1 MFNESRL
8 RTGGFR
14 VSRGPSSNEL
24 ISNDC
29 HRGSGSTPGA
39 KAVFNLDHDVI
50 TGDSIAAADAASTP
64 RRRSTDSGADAW
76 HPQSWKAH
84 PIRQAPEY
92 PDADA
97 HARVIAQL
105 RQLPPLVLADEVRA
119 LKAQLA
125 RVAHGEALLLQGGD
139 CAESFAE
146 FSASSLRDTHRAL
159 REMAIALSTHLPV
172 VTVGRI
178 AGQFAKPRSSAA
190 EKIGDVE
197 LPSYRG
203 DIVNGPAFDA
213 QSRAPDPQRMLRA
226 YQQSAIT
233 LNLLRALDGASIA
246 RQSRL
251 YTSHEALLLPYEAAS
266 THRDSVSGD
275 WYDCSAHLLWIGD
288 RTRELGGA
296 HLEFCRGI
304 ANPLGLKCGPSMTPD
319 ELLRV
324 LDVLDPRREPGRI
337 TLISRM
343 GADGVRDQLPALVRA
358 LQREGRPAVWICDPM
373 HGNTQTATGGY
384 KTRPFERVAEEVRGY
399 FEVHR
404 ALGSH
409 AGGLHLEMTGKNVT
423 ECTGGPQRLSEQDL
437 PLRYQTH
444 CDPRLNAVQ
453 ALALAAVAR
462 SELASSQAANTDK
475 ARRELPQSPA
485 ETEPLL
491 VT

>member
-1 MFNESRL
+1 M
-8 RTGGFR
+8 
-14 VSRGPSSNEL
+14 
-24 ISNDC
+24 
-29 HRGSGSTPGA
+29 
-39 KAVFNLDHDVI
+39 FNLDHDVI
-50 TGDSIAAADAASTP
+50 TGDSIAPADADAAP
-64 RRRSTDSGADAW
+64 RRRASGTDVW
-76 HPQSWKAH
+76 HPQSWQAH

-92 PDADA
+92 PDAKA

-105 RQLPPLVLADEVRA
+105 QQLPPLVLADEVRA

-125 RVAHGEALLLQGGD
+125 RVAGGEALLLQGGD

-146 FSASSLRDTHRAL
+146 FSASSLRDTHRTLGETAT
-159 REMAIALSTHLPV
+159 ALSPHLPV

-178 AGQFAKPRSSAA
+178 AGQFAKPRSSAI
-190 EKIGDVE
+190 EKIADIE

-203 DIVNGPAFDA
+203 DIVNGAAFDA
-213 QSRAPDPQRMLRA
+213 VSRAPDPQRMLRA

-233 LNLLRALDGASIA
+233 LNLLRALDGSSSAKG
-246 RQSRL
+246 SRL
-251 YTSHEALLLPYEAAS
+251 YTSHEALLLPYEAAL
-266 THRDSVSGD
+266 TRQDSVTGD
-275 WYDCSAHLLWIGD
+275 WVDCSAHLLWIGD
-288 RTRELGGA
+288 RTRQLGGA

-324 LDVLDPRREPGRI
+324 LDVLDPDREPGRI

-343 GADGVRDQLPALVRA
+343 GAEGVRERLPALVRA
-358 LQREGRPAVWICDPM
+358 LQREGRPAIWICDPM
-373 HGNTQTATGGY
+373 HGNTQTAAGGY
-384 KTRPFERVAEEVRGY
+384 KTRPFERVADEVRGY

-423 ECTGGPQRLSEQDL
+423 ECTGGPQQLSEHDL

-444 CDPRLNAVQ
+444 CDPRLNAAQ
-453 ALALAAVAR
+453 ALALAAVAHL
-462 SELASSQAANTDK
+462 ELASSQAANADK
-475 ARRELPQSPA
+475 ASRELPQSQA
-485 ETEPLL
+485 EPEPLL

>member
-1 MFNESRL
+1 MFLRSERKQTHLKRL
-8 RTGGFR
+8 PLRKRLQTW
-14 VSRGPSSNEL
+14 S
-24 ISNDC
+24 
-29 HRGSGSTPGA
+29 
-39 KAVFNLDHDVI
+39 KAVFNHDLYRDHDVI
-50 TGDSIAAADAASTP
+50 TGDSIVANNVDAAP
-64 RRRSTDSGADAW
+64 RRQALSANAW
-76 HPQSWKAH
+76 HPHSWQTH

-92 PDADA
+92 PDAGA

-105 RQLPPLVLADEVRA
+105 QQLPPLVLADEVRA

-125 RVAHGEALLLQGGD
+125 RVANGEALLLQGGD

-146 FSASSLRDTHRAL
+146 FSASSLRDTRSTL
-159 REMAIALSTHLPV
+159 REMALTLGTHLPV

-178 AGQFAKPRSSAA
+178 AGQFAKPRSSSI
-190 EKIGDVE
+190 EKIGDIE

-213 QSRAPDPQRMLRA
+213 ASRVPDPQRMLRA

-233 LNLLRALDGASIA
+233 LNLLRALDGS
-246 RQSRL
+246 SLVNGPRL
-251 YTSHEALLLPYEAAS
+251 YTSHEALLLPFEAAL

-275 WYDCSAHLLWIGD
+275 WIDCSAHLLWIGD
-288 RTRELGGA
+288 RTRQLGGA

-324 LDVLDPRREPGRI
+324 LDLLDPKREPGRI

-343 GADGVRDQLPALVRA
+343 GADGVRDRLPALLRA
-358 LQREGRPAVWICDPM
+358 LQREGRPAIWICDPM
-373 HGNTQTATGGY
+373 HGNTQSASGGY
-384 KTRPFERVAEEVRGY
+384 KTRPFERVTEEVRGY

-404 ALGSH
+404 AENSH
-409 AGGLHLEMTGKNVT
+409 AGGLHLEMTGKDVT
-423 ECTGGPQRLSEQDL
+423 ECTGGPQQLSEYDL

-453 ALALAAVAR
+453 ALALAGIAR
-462 SELASSQAANTDK
+462 AELSLSNAPGTDRRRQQLTQSTMAEAASQ
-475 ARRELPQSPA
+475 EPA
-485 ETEPLL
+485 LAT
-491 VT
+491 

>member
-1 MFNESRL
+1 M
-8 RTGGFR
+8 
-14 VSRGPSSNEL
+14 
-24 ISNDC
+24 
-29 HRGSGSTPGA
+29 
-39 KAVFNLDHDVI
+39 FNLDHDVI
-50 TGDSIAAADAASTP
+50 TGDSIADADAVP
-64 RRRSTDSGADAW
+64 RRRPRSASDW
-76 HPQSWKAH
+76 HPHSWQTH

-92 PDADA
+92 PDAAA
-97 HARVIAQL
+97 HARVITQL
-105 RQLPPLVLADEVRA
+105 QQLPPLVLADEVRA

-125 RVAHGEALLLQGGD
+125 RVAKGEALLLQGGD

-146 FSASSLRDTHRAL
+146 FSASSLRDTRRTL
-159 REMAIALSTHLPV
+159 GEMGRTLGTHLPV
-172 VTVGRI
+172 VTIGRI
-178 AGQFAKPRSSAA
+178 AGQFAKPRSSAI
-190 EKIGDVE
+190 EKIEGAE

-213 QSRAPDPQRMLRA
+213 ESRVPDPQRMLRA

-233 LNLLRALDGASIA
+233 LNLLRALDEAGP
-246 RQSRL
+246 RL
-251 YTSHEALLLPYEAAS
+251 YTSHEALLLPFEAAL
-266 THRDSVSGD
+266 TRQDSLSGH
-275 WYDCSAHLLWIGD
+275 WIDCSAHLLWIGD
-288 RTRELGGA
+288 RTRQLGGA

-324 LDVLDPRREPGRI
+324 LDVLDPEREAGRI

-343 GADGVRDQLPALVRA
+343 GADGVRERLPALVRA

-373 HGNTQTATGGY
+373 HGNTQSAGGY

-404 ALGSH
+404 AEGSH

-423 ECTGGPQRLSEQDL
+423 ECTGGPQQLSEHDL

-453 ALALAAVAR
+453 ALAIAGLAR
-462 SELASSQAANTDK
+462 SELALDAPRTDK
-475 ARRELPQSPA
+475 ARCELPQSMA
-485 ETEPLL
+485 EPEPMFA
-491 VT
+491 T